1 MILNL
6 LIAPDFA
13 PERFAG
19 WHMLNTLLQKRAD
32 LHIHLE
38 TPASATEQTDL
49 IAKGNIDAIY
59 ANPFDAAHLIREKG
73 YQVVARPSG
82 KPDEMVIAAGANSAI
97 KTLADLKAGCKIAM
111 ADNRDVK
118 LIGLRLLESV
128 DLGDSDIEWQVTENY
143 QAAVRAA
150 IKGEADAAFF
160 LADVYHSLSR
170 LTLSQLNVLIE
181 SDLSDI
187 THVLLVKDSFDKKA
201 ELTQA
206 LLSLTQDDDGKAVLE
221 ELGMP
226 AGFEAMSEEDGEF
239 MIDLMETLL
248 D

>member
-38 TPASATEQTDL
+38 TPASATEQADL

-73 YQVVARPSG
+73 YHVVARPVG
-82 KPDEMVIAAGANSAI
+82 KPDEMVIASGANSDI

-118 LIGLRLLESV
+118 LIGLRLLEAV
-128 DLGDSDIEWQVTENY
+128 DLADSDVEWHLTENY
-143 QAAVRAA
+143 QAAAREA
-150 IKGEADAAFF
+150 IKGNADVAFF

-187 THVLLVKDSFDKKA
+187 THVLLVKDGFANKA
-201 ELTQA
+201 ELSQA
-206 LLSLTQDDDGKAVLE
+206 LLSLTQDDDGKAVLQ

-226 AGFEAMSEEDGEF
+226 AGFEEMSEEDGEF